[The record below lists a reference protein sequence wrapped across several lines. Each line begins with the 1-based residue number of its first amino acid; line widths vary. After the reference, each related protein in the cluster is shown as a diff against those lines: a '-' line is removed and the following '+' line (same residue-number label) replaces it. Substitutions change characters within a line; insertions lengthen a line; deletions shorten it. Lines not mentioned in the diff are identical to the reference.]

1 MGDSRYRYTKKELYD
16 FSPQRSFKGDARE
29 AAFLLGGIGTGN
41 VSMGARGELRDWEI
55 FNSPGKGNVSPYSFF
70 AIRTCSERGRVVTK
84 VLESKIHPPYAKA
97 FGLSSSK
104 VAGLPRMDTSTMR
117 GEYPFVWIDF
127 EDKELPVEVGLEA
140 FTPFVPLNA
149 NDSGIP
155 GAIIRYKVKN
165 ISEQPIDICIVGSL
179 ANLVG
184 FDGYDIWRNVQLAGN
199 SKNEYREEEV
209 SRGLFYSSDLP
220 SEDLQYGSM
229 ALMTS
234 DKDVTMKT
242 EWFKGGSFD
251 GIQEFWDDFRED
263 GRLEAKT
270 TCSASGKELPSREKP
285 KIGSLGIY
293 HNLDP
298 GEGRTFEFILAWHFP
313 NRMKA
318 WEDEGCSCG
327 SEKETIRNYY
337 GSLFKDAWKVG
348 QYLIKNTEKL
358 ERASRDFHRA
368 LFSSTLPCYVI
379 DAVASNITV
388 LRSPTCFRI
397 EDGTF
402 LGWEGCHDTRGCCFG
417 SCTHVWNYAQ
427 TVAFLFPELE
437 QSMRKVEFNLETN
450 QEGRMAFRSNQIFGK
465 EKQNMLPAADGQLGT
480 VIRLYRE
487 WKVSGNTEFLKG
499 LWPKARKALDF
510 AFSYWDSDGDFVLD
524 AQQHNT
530 YDIEFYG
537 PNPLTN
543 SLFYAALKAGAEM
556 ARSLQDIECAIR
568 YENALKEGSRRMDE
582 LLWEGEYYIQK
593 LDDINQYSYQH
604 GRGCLS
610 DQLLGQMLAHVTGL
624 GYILPKNHVRKALL
638 SIYKYNFRTSFSG
651 HHNVQRTYVLN
662 DEKGLLLCSW
672 PKGGRPKLPFIYCD
686 EVWTGIE
693 YQVAAHLIYEGFIEE
708 GLTMVKATRQR
719 HDGYRRNPWNEVE
732 CGHHYARSMSS
743 WALLLALSGFRFD
756 MVEGT
761 MSFRPVI
768 NKDNFSTFWSTGKA
782 WGIYTQKKNPK
793 TGRKESNVEV
803 LYGNLQNIRVT

>member
-41 VSMGARGELRDWEI
+41 VSIGARGELRDWEI
-55 FNSPGKGNVSPYSFF
+55 FNSPGKGNILPYSFF
-70 AIRTCSERGRVVTK
+70 AIRTRTEKGEVVTK
-84 VLESKIHPPYAKA
+84 VLQSKIHPPYSRSHG
-97 FGLSSSK
+97 FSSGEI
-104 VAGLPRMDTSTMR
+104 AGLPRLDTSTMR
-117 GEYPFVWIDF
+117 GEYPFVQVNF
-127 EDKELPVEVGLEA
+127 KDKELPVEVRLEA

-155 GAIIRYKVKN
+155 GAIIGYKVKN

-179 ANLVG
+179 ANVVG
-184 FDGYDIWRNVQLAGN
+184 FTGYDIWGNVQLAG
-199 SKNEYREEEV
+199 KRRNEYREGEIA
-209 SRGLFYSSDLP
+209 RGLFYSSNLP
-220 SEDLQYGSM
+220 SEDPSCGSM

-234 DKDVTMKT
+234 DKNVTMKT
-242 EWFKGGSFD
+242 EWLKGGSFD

-270 TCSASGKELPSREKP
+270 TCSGSGKELPSREKP

-293 HNLDP
+293 HSLNP
-298 GEGRTFEFILAWHFP
+298 GEDKIFEFILSWHFP
-313 NRMKA
+313 NRIKT
-318 WEDEGCSCG
+318 WDCDRCSRV
-327 SEKETIRNYY
+327 SEKETIGNYY
-337 GSLFKDAWKVG
+337 SSLFEDAWKVG
-348 QYLIKNTEKL
+348 QYLIENMERL

-379 DAVASNITV
+379 DAIASNITV

-402 LGWEGCHDTRGCCFG
+402 LGWEGCHDTTGCCFG

-437 QSMRKVEFNLETN
+437 QSMRKVEFNLETDE
-450 QEGRMAFRSNQIFGK
+450 EGKMAFRSNQIFGK
-465 EKQNMLPAADGQLGT
+465 EKWSMLPAADGQLGAI
-480 VIRLYRE
+480 IRLYRE
-487 WKVSGNTEFLKG
+487 WKISGNTEFLKS

-556 ARSLQDIECAIR
+556 AKSMKDIECALR
-568 YENALKEGSRRMDE
+568 YQNALKEGSRKMDE
-582 LLWEGEYYIQK
+582 LLWQGEYYIQK

-638 SIYKYNFRTSFSG
+638 SIYKYNFRASFSE

-672 PKGGRPKLPFIYCD
+672 PKGGRPKFPFIYCD

-708 GLTMVKATRQR
+708 GLTIVKATRER

-761 MSFRPVI
+761 ISFRPVI

-793 TGRKESNVEV
+793 TGRKECNVEV